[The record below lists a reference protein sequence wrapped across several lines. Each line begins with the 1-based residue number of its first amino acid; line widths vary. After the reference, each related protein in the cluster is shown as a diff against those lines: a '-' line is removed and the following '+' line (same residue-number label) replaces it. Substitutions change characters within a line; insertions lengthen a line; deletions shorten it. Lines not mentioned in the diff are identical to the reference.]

1 MYGFYFCAVN
11 NKVNYLGL
19 KEKLE
24 KLSKLITTSMTQI
37 GKDLKGG
44 TLKWSGYKILFLK
57 FVYFIY
63 VRLEIVIHKRFQQ
76 QKTLRNGISND

>member
-1 MYGFYFCAVN
+1 MKVSFLLLHLKKVNIPLNMYGFYFCAVN

-57 FVYFIY
+57 FFYFIY
-63 VRLEIVIHKRFQQ
+63 M
-76 QKTLRNGISND
+76 

>member
-1 MYGFYFCAVN
+1 
-11 NKVNYLGL
+11 
-19 KEKLE
+19 
-24 KLSKLITTSMTQI
+24 MTQI